1 MALPLKPITVT
12 ASTVTLDRNLHRDT
26 VTNLNRAA
34 GIAVTLPLALG
45 SGDRY
50 YLRVGVTITSLT
62 TTITTGGSDTY
73 DGFISTATTT
83 TGAGTHEAAGGADH
97 IITMN
102 GTTQGGII
110 GSIIELVD
118 VASTIWS
125 INGHFVGSG
134 TLATPLS

>member
-12 ASTVTLDRNLHRDT
+12 ASTLTLDRNYHRDT

-34 GIAVTLPLALG
+34 GIAVTLPAATG

-50 YLRVGVTITSLT
+50 YLRVGVTITSNST
-62 TTITTGGSDTY
+62 TLTTGGSDTY
-73 DGFISTATTT
+73 DGFVSTATTT
-83 TGAGTHEAAGGADH
+83 AGAGLHEAAGGSDH

-102 GTTQGGII
+102 GTTTGGII
-110 GSIIELVD
+110 GSIVELVD

-125 INGHFVGSG
+125 INGHLVGSG
-134 TLATPLS
+134 TLATSIS